1 MDDMSETITS
11 VAHYRVKPG
20 SEDEFLDIIDRHT
33 STLRELELVTDR
45 ETEVYIGF
53 EKGVDGP
60 YVVEV
65 FDWVDED
72 ASARAHTHPRVSE
85 MWEAMGPLCEARG
98 GRPPF
103 DFVNL
108 RRVDRG

>member
-1 MDDMSETITS
+1 MTETITS
-11 VAHYRVKPG
+11 FAHYRVKQG
-20 SEDEFLDIIDRHT
+20 CEDEFLDIIDRHT

-45 ETEVYIGF
+45 ETEVYLGS

-60 YVVEV
+60 FIIEI

-85 MWEAMGPLCEARG
+85 VWESMGPLCESRG

-103 DFVNL
+103 EFPNL
-108 RRVDRG
+108 RRIDRG

>member
-1 MDDMSETITS
+1 MSEPITS
-11 VAHYRVKPG
+11 FAQYRVKPG
-20 SEDEFLDIIDRHT
+20 CEGEFLDIIDRHT
-33 STLRELELVTDR
+33 STLRDLELVTDR
-45 ETEVYIGF
+45 EAEVYLGS

-60 YVVEV
+60 FIIEI

-72 ASARAHTHPRVSE
+72 ASARAHTHPRVSA
-85 MWEAMGPLCEARG
+85 MWESMGPLGEARD

-103 DFVNL
+103 EFPNL